1 MTMTARLENLPPLT
15 AATNIT
21 NLKLAIVGMAS
32 CWGTCDGLDAFERS
46 IYEGQQHF
54 EPISPQQWQM
64 IQSGTLTQSA
74 ADPQSMLVLNIAD
87 RALGNLETRLDKV
100 GAILTGMQ
108 KFPAQEVQQAWGLT
122 MLSLTPEFTDTS
134 LFQLLDIAKGWLMS
148 GDVEAALVGAVQ
160 LPQPGIAAELGT
172 ADSGVTTLSYGE
184 NAGPCQTGEGAGA
197 VVVKLLQTALEAG
210 DRIYAVIDASCQ
222 IPLENI
228 EQPAAPAIQQAA
240 AQALRQANLEPQD
253 IGYLEVFASGIPQ
266 EDEDEVQG
274 LLQTYRT
281 PTADLSCAL
290 GSVKA
295 SIGHLQAATGIASL
309 IKTALCLY
317 HRFLPVTPHWS
328 GVKSPHDWQGSPFYV
343 PTESRP
349 WFLGTTDRRIA
360 ALSSLDA
367 SGHYS
372 HFVISE
378 EPSQRNRRSQYL
390 QQMPLYLFPVAGDT
404 ESELITDLQNLHQK
418 ITEGVSLAVAA
429 QQTFTAFQAKTEA
442 PYALA
447 ILGHTPAEVLK
458 EIQLALKGVITAFE
472 SGRDWQTPTGS
483 YFSATPLG
491 RQGGIAFLYPGAF
504 GTHVGLGRNL
514 FKLFPDIYE
523 DTIIQSFTQRL
534 TTIERQL
541 YPRSLAKLSLRD
553 LEKLEQQL
561 MADILT
567 LLESEMGFARV
578 LTTILKDNFQLQP
591 TAVFGYSLGEITM
604 MCAQGVWSDMSQ
616 NSRALHRSALFSTS
630 LAGPMNAVCKSWGL
644 PQDRGDTHPEL
655 WHNYILIASAAAV
668 RDCLHQEQRV
678 YLTQINSAKE
688 VMIGGDP
695 QSCQRVITALGCD
708 AIRAPFNYAIH
719 CQPVQSEYDEL
730 LRLNTWPAQ
739 PKPGVSF
746 YSAATNAPI
755 PLESETIGHSIA
767 QTLSQPI
774 DFPRLLNRIYNDGN
788 RIFLEVGAGG
798 MCTRWVDEALKQQ
811 PHLTISLNRR
821 GVDDYTTLIKA
832 MAKLLSHRVS
842 LDLSQLYE
850 QHKSSPQNP
859 NPKSPN
865 LKNLKQPT
873 HATVL
878 FRPQDQQ
885 KQHQFLQKLSANTS
899 QQAKNHAKF
908 LADRHQALLQISNLI
923 ELQTDISEQL
933 LKAPTSAH

>member
-1 MTMTARLENLPPLT
+1 MTMTARPENLPD
-15 AATNIT
+15 IT
-21 NLKLAIVGMAS
+21 NVKLAIVGMAS
-32 CWGTCDGLDAFERS
+32 CWGGCDGLDAFERS

-54 EPISPQQWQM
+54 EPISPQQWQV
-64 IQSGTLTQSA
+64 IQSGTFAQSA
-74 ADPQSMLVLNIAD
+74 ADPQSMLMLNMAD
-87 RALGNLETRLDKV
+87 RALGDLETRLETRLDKV
-100 GAILTGMQ
+100 GAILTGIQ
-108 KFPAQEVQQAWGLT
+108 KFPVQEFQQKWGLT

-134 LFQLLDIAKGWLMS
+134 LFQLLDIAKGWLIS
-148 GDVEAALVGAVQ
+148 GEVEAAIVGAVQ
-160 LPQPGIAAELGT
+160 LPQPNIAAELGT
-172 ADSGVTTLSYGE
+172 PEPGVTTLSYGE
-184 NAGPCQTGEGAGA
+184 HAGPCPTGEGAGA
-197 VVVKLLQTALEAG
+197 VVVKLLPRALEAG

-228 EQPAAPAIQQAA
+228 EHPEYLLATAIQQAS
-240 AQALRQANLEPQD
+240 AQALHQANLEPKD

-266 EDEDEVQG
+266 EDLGEVGG

-281 PTADLSCAL
+281 PTTNLSCAI
-290 GSVKA
+290 GSVKT
-295 SIGHLQAATGIASL
+295 SIGHLQAATGIAGL

-328 GVKSPHDWQGSPFYV
+328 GVKSPQDWLGSPFYV

-349 WFLGTTDRRIA
+349 WFLGAADRRIA

-367 SGHYS
+367 SGDYS
-372 HFVISE
+372 HFVVSE
-378 EPSQRNRRSQYL
+378 EPSQRNRRSRYL
-390 QQMPLYLFPVAGDT
+390 QQMPLYLFPIAGDA
-404 ESELITDLQNLHQK
+404 ESELITDLQNLHRK
-418 ITEGVSLAVAA
+418 ITEGGSLAIAA
-429 QQTFTAFQAKTEA
+429 QQTFTAFQARSHA

-447 ILGHTPAEVLK
+447 ILGRNLEEVIK
-458 EIQLALKGVITAFE
+458 EIQLALKGVVTAFE

-483 YFSATPLG
+483 YFSAQPLG
-491 RQGGIAFLYPGAF
+491 REGGVAFLYPGAF
-504 GTHVGLGRNL
+504 GAHLGLGRNL

-523 DTIIQSFTQRL
+523 DTIIQSFAQRL
-534 TTIERQL
+534 TTIEQQL
-541 YPRSLAKLSLRD
+541 YPRSLGKLSLRD

-578 LTTILKDNFQLQP
+578 LTCVLKDNFQIHP
-591 TAVFGYSLGEITM
+591 TAVFGYSFGEITM
-604 MCAQGVWSDMSQ
+604 MCALGVWSDMSQ
-616 NSRALHRSALFSTS
+616 NSEALHNSALFSTS

-644 PQDRGDTHPEL
+644 PQPEENAHPEL
-655 WHNYILIASAAAV
+655 WHNYILITSPAAV
-668 RDCLHQEQRV
+668 RDHLHQEQRV

-695 QSCQRVITALGCD
+695 QACQRVITALGCD

-719 CQPVQSEYDEL
+719 CQPVQSEHDEL
-730 LRLNTWPAQ
+730 LRLNTWPVQ

-755 PLESETIGHSIA
+755 ALESETIGHSIA
-767 QTLSQPI
+767 QTLSQPL
-774 DFPRLLNRIYNDGN
+774 DFPHLLNRIYDDGH

-798 MCTRWVDEALKQQ
+798 MCARWVDEALKQQ

-821 GVDDYTTLIKA
+821 GVDDHTTLIKA

-842 LDLSQLYE
+842 LDLYQLYA
-850 QHKSSPQNP
+850 QKNPSSQ
-859 NPKSPN
+859 N
-865 LKNLKQPT
+865 LKLPT
-873 HATVL
+873 NATVL
-878 FRPQDQQ
+878 FQPQYQQ
-885 KQHQFLQKLSANTS
+885 KQHQSLQKLGTNAS

-933 LKAPTSAH
+933 LKTPTSTR

>member
-21 NLKLAIVGMAS
+21 NVKLAIVGMAS

-46 IYEGQQHF
+46 IYEGRQHF
-54 EPISPQQWQM
+54 EPISPQQWQV
-64 IQSGTLTQSA
+64 IQSEPFVQGV
-74 ADPQSMLVLNIAD
+74 ADPQSMLMLNVID
-87 RALGNLETRLDKV
+87 RALGNLETRLEKV
-100 GAILTGMQ
+100 GAILTGIQ
-108 KFPAQEVQQAWGLT
+108 KFPVQEFQQIWGLT

-148 GDVEAALVGAVQ
+148 GEVEAALVGAVQ

-228 EQPAAPAIQQAA
+228 EHPAAIAIQQAS
-240 AQALRQANLEPQD
+240 AQALRQASLEPKD

-274 LLQTYRT
+274 LLQTYRA

-290 GSVKA
+290 GSVKT
-295 SIGHLQAATGIASL
+295 SIGHLQAATGIAGL

-328 GVKSPHDWQGSPFYV
+328 GVKSPDDWQGSPFYV

-349 WFLGTTDRRIA
+349 WFLGTADRRIA

-378 EPSQRNRRSQYL
+378 EPSQRNRRSRYL
-390 QQMPLYLFPVAGDT
+390 QQMPLYLFPVAGDA
-404 ESELITDLQNLHQK
+404 ELELITDLQNLQRK
-418 ITEGVSLAVAA
+418 ITEGVSLAVVA
-429 QQTFTAFQAKTEA
+429 QQTFTAFQARTQA

-447 ILGHTPAEVLK
+447 ILGRNSEEVLK
-458 EIQLALKGVITAFE
+458 EIQLALKGVVTAFE

-504 GTHVGLGRNL
+504 GAHLGLGRNL

-534 TTIERQL
+534 TAIERQL

-578 LTTILKDNFQLQP
+578 LTTILKDNFQIQP

-616 NSRALHRSALFSTS
+616 NSEALHNSALFSTS

-644 PQDRGDTHPEL
+644 PQPGGKNAHPEL
-655 WHNYILIASAAAV
+655 WHNYILITSTAAV
-668 RDCLHQEQRV
+668 RDCLQQEPRV
-678 YLTQINSAKE
+678 YLTQINSVKE

-695 QSCQRVITALGCD
+695 QACQRVITALGCD

-767 QTLSQPI
+767 QTLSQPL
-774 DFPRLLNRIYNDGN
+774 DFPRLLNRIYDDGN

-798 MCTRWVDEALKQQ
+798 MCARWVDEALKHQ

-842 LDLSQLYE
+842 LDLSQLYD
-850 QHKSSPQNP
+850 QKNPSSQ
-859 NPKSPN
+859 N
-865 LKNLKQPT
+865 LKLPT
-873 HATVL
+873 NATVL
-878 FRPQDQQ
+878 FHPQYQQ
-885 KQHQFLQKLSANTS
+885 KQHQSLQKLGTNAS

-908 LADRHQALLQISNLI
+908 LADRHQALLQISHLI

-933 LKAPTSAH
+933 LKTPAR